1 MSLGFIFPGQGSQAV
16 GMLADIAERY
26 PRIADTFE
34 EAGDCLSLPLWQ
46 LVREG
51 PEERLNSTEITQ
63 PVLLSASVALW
74 RVWQDEQGPQPAL
87 LAGHSLGE
95 YSALVCAEAMSF
107 ADGVRL
113 VHERGKLM
121 QKAVPQGEGA
131 MAAIMGL
138 ADAQVAECCAAVDGV
153 VTPANYNAPGQVVVA
168 GAAPAVELAVANC
181 QAAGARRAVMLRVSG
196 PFHCALMAP
205 AKAAF
210 SECLDAVE
218 LVMPRVPIVHNVDAA
233 IATDL
238 GALRDKLLGQL
249 AQPVLWTSC
258 VQEMTSS
265 GVSQLVECGPG
276 KVLAGLVKRIDRS
289 VSVANIESPGAFD
302 EALADLG
309 RGSAGAKDSD

>member
-1 MSLGFIFPGQGSQAV
+1 MSLGFIFPGQGSQAP
-16 GMLADIAERY
+16 GMLTAIAERY
-26 PRIADTFE
+26 PRIAETFE

-51 PEERLNSTEITQ
+51 PEERLNQTEITQ

-74 RVWQDEQGPQPAL
+74 RAWQDEQGPQPAL

-95 YSALVCAEAMSF
+95 YSALVCADAMSF
-107 ADGVRL
+107 TEGVRL

-138 ADAQVAECCAAVDGV
+138 EDARVVECCAAVDGGV
-153 VTPANYNAPGQVVVA
+153 SPANYNAPGQVVVA
-168 GAAPAVELAVANC
+168 GAAAAGELAVANC
-181 QAAGARRAVMLRVSG
+181 QDAGAKRAVMLRVSG

-205 AKAAF
+205 AKEAF
-210 SECLDAVE
+210 GEFLDAVE
-218 LVMPRVPIVHNVDAA
+218 LTMPRIAVVHNVDAA

-238 GALRDKLLGQL
+238 SELRAKLLGQL

-258 VQEMTSS
+258 VQEMTRN
-265 GVSQLVECGPG
+265 GVSELVECGPG
-276 KVLAGLVKRIDRS
+276 KVLAGLVKRIDKS
-289 VSVANIESPGAFD
+289 VSVANIESPDVFAN
-302 EALADLG
+302 ALAG
-309 RGSAGAKDSD
+309 K

>member
-16 GMLADIAERY
+16 GMLTEIAERY
-26 PRIADTFE
+26 PRIAETFE

-74 RVWQDEQGPQPAL
+74 RVWQDEQGSQPAM

-107 ADGVRL
+107 TDGVRL

-138 ADAQVAECCAAVDGV
+138 EDAQVAACCAAVDGV
-153 VTPANYNAPGQVVVA
+153 VSPANYNAPGQVVVA
-168 GAAPAVELAVANC
+168 GTAAAVELAVAGC
-181 QAAGARRAVMLRVSG
+181 QDAGARRAVMLRVSG
-196 PFHCALMAP
+196 PFHCALMEP
-205 AKAAF
+205 AKEAF
-210 SECLDAVE
+210 TEFLDAIE
-218 LVMPRVPIVHNVDAA
+218 LVMPRVPVVHNVDAT
-233 IATDL
+233 IASDL
-238 GALRDKLLGQL
+238 GELRDKLLGQL

-258 VQEMTSS
+258 VQEMTSN
-265 GVSQLVECGPG
+265 GVSQLIECGPG
-276 KVLAGLVKRIDRS
+276 KVLTGLTRRIDKS
-289 VSVANIESPGAFD
+289 MSVANIESPGAFA
-302 EALADLG
+302 EALAGL
-309 RGSAGAKDSD
+309 